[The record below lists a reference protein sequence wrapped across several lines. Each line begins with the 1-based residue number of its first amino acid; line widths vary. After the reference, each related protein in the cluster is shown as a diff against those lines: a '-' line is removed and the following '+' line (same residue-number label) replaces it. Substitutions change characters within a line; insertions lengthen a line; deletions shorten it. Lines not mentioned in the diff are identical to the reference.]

1 MESSLLQT
9 VGSISV
15 IRDAGLSGSAPR
27 GIIDSE
33 MGREYQINLV
43 TAKWGAQ

>member
-15 IRDAGLSGSAPR
+15 MMGCLEISAPR